1 MPYADP
7 AEYRAYQKQ
16 YRQKNKSKL
25 NAYSVKYYASCAEER
40 TKYMKTWHRNN
51 PRAQILSA
59 AKMRAKKKGLPFS
72 LTVEDIV
79 IPAVCPYFG
88 IPLKAADGRM
98 NDNSPSLDRISPASG
113 YVPGN
118 VEVISWRANR
128 LKGDGTAEEH
138 RKIANRMNALDN
150 FSCEEPQPT

>member
-7 AEYRAYQKQ
+7 AEYRAYQKR
-16 YRQKNKSKL
+16 YRQNNRLKL
-25 NAYSVKYYASCAEER
+25 NAYSVQRYAKQAEER
-40 TKYMKTWHRNN
+40 IKYMKTWHRNN

-72 LTVEDIV
+72 LTIDDIV
-79 IPAVCPYFG
+79 IPVVCPYFG

-98 NDNSPSLDRISPASG
+98 NDNSPSLDRISPALG

-138 RKIANRMNALDN
+138 RIISERM
-150 FSCEEPQPT
+150 TR